1 MYDLPFLLVS
11 HIVRRLKCHQLLV
24 RLGREVLV
32 LVGCNYQTLCL
43 SFPSRT
49 SEPLVGFAIINYR
62 TSSNK
67 RPGAYLKI
75 SAKRRTA
82 YWKEGASSRG
92 RLFSWK
98 LVEIQ
103 KNGRYLHHFR

>member
-1 MYDLPFLLVS
+1 M
-11 HIVRRLKCHQLLV
+11 
-24 RLGREVLV
+24 
-32 LVGCNYQTLCL
+32 GCNYQTLCL

-67 RPGAYLKI
+67 RPGAYLKKT
-75 SAKRRTA
+75 AKRRTA

-103 KNGRYLHHFR
+103 KNENEYFFLALKGTYKMQKLMNSAHFDVDSTDLYFPV

>member
-1 MYDLPFLLVS
+1 MYDLPFLLVL
-11 HIVRRLKCHQLLV
+11 HIVRRLKCHLLV

-75 SAKRRTA
+75 SAEKEDCLLKRR
-82 YWKEGASSRG
+82 

-103 KNGRYLHHFR
+103 KNGRYLNHFRSF

>member
-1 MYDLPFLLVS
+1 MYDLPFLLVL
-11 HIVRRLKCHQLLV
+11 HIVRRLKCHLLV

-75 SAKRRTA
+75 SAE
-82 YWKEGASSRG
+82 KEDCLLKRG

-103 KNGRYLHHFR
+103 KNGRYLNHFRSF

>member
-1 MYDLPFLLVS
+1 MYDLPFLLVL

-75 SAKRRTA
+75 SAEKEDCLLERGRFI
-82 YWKEGASSRG
+82 EGA
-92 RLFSWK
+92 L
-98 LVEIQ
+98 I
-103 KNGRYLHHFR
+103 

>member
-1 MYDLPFLLVS
+1 MYDLPFLLVL
-11 HIVRRLKCHQLLV
+11 HIVRRLKYHQLLV

-32 LVGCNYQTLCL
+32 LETLCL

-92 RLFSWK
+92 HLFSWK